1 MSLFMVKAT
10 FTEQTRAPGSEP
22 LKHQQMGTPGEKE
35 RERTK
40 NATRRGETHKVGFHT
55 SFISNVSGSSC
66 VKSRDMNDDSAVE
79 K

>member
-35 RERTK
+35 KTK
-40 NATRRGETHKVGFHT
+40 NATRPGETHKVGFHT

-66 VKSRDMNDDSAVE
+66 VKSRDMNDDGAVE